1 MSTSLKPRFQPLIIA
16 LKLEVIFCVQGVT
29 SPLLSNLV
37 LNDLDK
43 ELERRGHRFCRY
55 ADDCVCIFGGSGR
68 TGPSASRNCAVE
80 ALRNSLPRLPPVR
93 RRASGACQDTRQ
105 FRRHCA
111 IPFSTLSACL
121 ASTLRVEAQPGRTA
135 EVRDPYA
142 RWCGGAAP
150 RGVPLSRSLALNGNS
165 LSGAEIVSCWGTTA
179 VAATQPSV
187 AQLAT

>member
-1 MSTSLKPRFQPLIIA
+1 MLRELAGLDLGDI
-16 LKLEVIFCVQGVT
+16 EHGVCGC
-29 SPLLSNLV
+29 SPIW
-37 LNDLDK
+37 K
-43 ELERRGHRFCRY
+43 RGS
-55 ADDCVCIFGGSGR
+55 AKDCVCIFGGSGR

-93 RRASGACQDTRQ
+93 RRASGACQDTRH

-142 RWCGGAAP
+142 RWCGRGGVVRRPPIPIVGTERKSVRP
-150 RGVPLSRSLALNGNS
+150 RLACLES
-165 LSGAEIVSCWGTTA
+165 EVERTRIEAVSTG
-179 VAATQPSV
+179 
-187 AQLAT
+187 